1 MSEVDESSFQG
12 LIVKSANMSS
22 KCWVVRP
29 GARYRFINQFIEDG
43 FVATGHLD
51 TAELTQFDLDAL
63 AGAEGDEI
71 YSICGGLKSDLSIN
85 TRAQVISFV
94 KEMEVGDVVF
104 TLSGGYVYPGVIGSS
119 AYVEHLPLSKA
130 EIFQVRRKVVWG
142 DKIDRDKI
150 PVTLSKSFNAYQ
162 AVFSLGDNSKE
173 IHHWLNSF
181 FVSQGSYYTSLR
193 VEQVGALSHHAL
205 KNLSEI
211 MDRLQVLSVL
221 IGQESKTDFRD
232 GEYEPYTLEFLL
244 ASMEVFD
251 EKGLLALNQQ
261 QLTMSPGDIWY
272 ELPSKC
278 RRTGVA
284 FLVGMALLFDQNIA
298 FADPVLHKICEE
310 VTPIV
315 AQNMNAI
322 KKDVN
327 LESVKKNLW
336 LKVSPQNKKFVQ
348 KATPSAEEF
357 PEDGDPRYSVR

>member
-1 MSEVDESSFQG
+1 MSEVDQSSSQG

-51 TAELTQFDLDAL
+51 TAELTQIDLDAL

-71 YSICGGLKSDLSIN
+71 YSICDRLKSDLSIN

-94 KEMEVGDVVF
+94 KEMVEGDVVF
-104 TLSGGYVYPGVIGSS
+104 TLSGGYVYPGVIGSG
-119 AYVEHLPLSKA
+119 AYIEHLPLSKS
-130 EIFQVRRKVVWG
+130 ERFQVRRKVVWG
-142 DKIDRDKI
+142 DKIGRDKI

-181 FVSQGSYYTSLR
+181 FVSKGSYYTSLR

-221 IGQESKTDFRD
+221 IGQESTADFHD
-232 GEYEPYTLEFLL
+232 GEYQPYTLEKLL
-244 ASMEVFD
+244 ESMEVFD
-251 EKGLLALNQQ
+251 GNGLLALSQQ

-272 ELPSKC
+272 ELPSTCK
-278 RRTGVA
+278 RTGVA
-284 FLVGMALLFDQNIA
+284 FLVGMAMLFEQTIA
-298 FADPVLHKICEE
+298 FADPALHKICEE

-315 AQNMNAI
+315 AQNMGAI

-327 LESVKKNLW
+327 LESVRKNLW
-336 LKVSPQNKKFVQ
+336 VKVPRQNKKFVEEA
-348 KATPSAEEF
+348 KPVVEEF